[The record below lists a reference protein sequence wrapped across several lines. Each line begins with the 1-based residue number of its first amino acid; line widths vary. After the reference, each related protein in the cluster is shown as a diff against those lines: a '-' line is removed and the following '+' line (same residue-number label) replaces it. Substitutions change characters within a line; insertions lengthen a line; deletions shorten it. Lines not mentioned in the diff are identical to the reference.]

1 MKMKQRQIRPERIT
15 KPIQL
20 LAAWLVGLLTV
31 DGIFLLAAA
40 KIDFNSWQ
48 SGALVVA
55 AILNVPLFIGA
66 LFLLQTK
73 FRPELQ
79 EDSYYSTY
87 LSNRTNEVIQMPRRD
102 IEIDQLSLRIQQLET
117 SLRKPITDE
126 ISVAITELSCGVN
139 VHLENHAAIEEEL
152 EKQNVQ
158 LITSF
163 GENADMPENMKVAV
177 AEHLPRHIVSKILQ
191 LAKRLGF
198 EYFAYIYPW
207 EDIQEDVLFGAYG
220 EPSENIKIRGLKTV

>member
-1 MKMKQRQIRPERIT
+1 MEQQQIRPERIT

-31 DGIFLLAAA
+31 DGAFLLAAA
-40 KIDFNSWQ
+40 KMDLNSWQ

-79 EDSYYSTY
+79 EDSFYSTY
-87 LSNRTNEVIQMPRRD
+87 LSNRTNELIKVPRRD
-102 IEIDQLSLRIQQLET
+102 MVIDQLSSRIQQLEN
-117 SLRKPITDE
+117 SLRKPIAGEVT
-126 ISVAITELSCGVN
+126 VAVAALSYGVN
-139 VHLENHAAIEEEL
+139 VQLDNHAAIEAEL
-152 EKQNVQ
+152 EKLDVQ
-158 LITSF
+158 LITTF
-163 GENADMPENMKVAV
+163 GENSNKPDNMKVAL
-177 AEHLPRHIVSKILQ
+177 AEHLPKHIVNEVLQ

-198 EYFAYIYPW
+198 EYFAYIDPW
-207 EDIQEDVLFGAYG
+207 ENIQEDVLFGAYG
-220 EPSENIKIRGLKTV
+220 ELGVKIMLKKPKAA